1 MSIPII
7 LSWNGNGTKLNLL
20 NATRPRS
27 SLCLRKL
34 HRLAHFR
41 GTRETMKKICLDSGS
56 SSTRL
61 SQMRSC
67 LQDTLLAVLIVALSI
82 ASICLTQTL
91 FVFTTQ
97 IQFETKVTEKEHS
110 QPFQPCLSTSIKLC
124 SRAFP
129 PTPPPILHVP
139 NSSSTGMLGD
149 DWPPFYPLE
158 LERKIE
164 MVVEES
170 VHYHDA
176 SIGARDEW
184 RYQRGFGFDGAARL
198 GDENRTF
205 AVSLY
210 HQTHC
215 LLNLH
220 AAQLAISS
228 SSSSS
233 SQSVDKDDRRRPR
246 YAHLQ
251 HCLNY
256 LRLQALCHP
265 DLTLEPGDFAKR
277 DFGVEREGETYVC
290 RDFETAWDRNTLR
303 WLEWHRFLNEKL
315 DAA

>member
-1 MSIPII
+1 
-7 LSWNGNGTKLNLL
+7 
-20 NATRPRS
+20 
-27 SLCLRKL
+27 
-34 HRLAHFR
+34 
-41 GTRETMKKICLDSGS
+41 
-56 SSTRL
+56 
-61 SQMRSC
+61 MRNC

-82 ASICLTQTL
+82 VSIFLTQTL

-97 IQFETKVTEKEHS
+97 IQFETKVTEKEYS
-110 QPFQPCLSTSIKLC
+110 QPFQHCSFVSLTFAHEPLSL
-124 SRAFP
+124 
-129 PTPPPILHVP
+129 PIPHASNL
-139 NSSSTGMLGD
+139 SSTGMSGD
-149 DWPPFYPLE
+149 DWPPFCPLK
-158 LERKIE
+158 LEREIE

-184 RYQRGFGFDGAARL
+184 EYQRGFGFDGAARL

-220 AAQLAISS
+220 AQLAISS
-228 SSSSS
+228 PST
-233 SQSVDKDDRRRPR
+233 DEDDRPRRRRRRRPR

-265 DLTLEPGDFAKR
+265 DLTLEPGDFARR
-277 DFGVEREGETYVC
+277 DFGVEREGETHVC

-315 DAA
+315 NAE